1 MRFRSDNG
9 PNLTMAFTAPLWT
22 NGASLSA
29 TLRQITAKV
38 TTTMRKRPSRLS
50 NSWLR
55 KSPHP
60 ETGHGGVQAGTPG
73 IPKSPPLENGLSP
86 TQMVFGHQRRSF
98 VPAPVRHTPRKSR
111 ATMERARALT
121 TRAPPHTPI
130 LRPSI
135 EMRPRTETQ
144 HSVCCSSLHSNMKP
158 LAAMLNKLNMKCL
171 SQKQIR
177 K

>member
-73 IPKSPPLENGLSP
+73 IPKFPPPPREWSFAHANGVW
-86 TQMVFGHQRRSF
+86 T
-98 VPAPVRHTPRKSR
+98 PASLICPSAGASHAAEESSDYGTS
-111 ATMERARALT
+111 ARTDNTSTAPHADPSALD
-121 TRAPPHTPI
+121 RDA
-130 LRPSI
+130 S
-135 EMRPRTETQ
+135 
-144 HSVCCSSLHSNMKP
+144 
-158 LAAMLNKLNMKCL
+158 
-171 SQKQIR
+171 
-177 K
+177 